1 MHETCTCHCT
11 PPLLITYFTLP
22 NTTQHYKMDDTVS
35 APVRND
41 INDNNNNNNNNQ
53 LNNEKSNNTAAQSN
67 KIVEGIVV
75 MGCLVMT
82 SYDLP

>member
-1 MHETCTCHCT
+1 
-11 PPLLITYFTLP
+11 
-22 NTTQHYKMDDTVS
+22 MDDTVS

-75 MGCLVMT
+75 VMGCLVMT
-82 SYDLP
+82 SYD